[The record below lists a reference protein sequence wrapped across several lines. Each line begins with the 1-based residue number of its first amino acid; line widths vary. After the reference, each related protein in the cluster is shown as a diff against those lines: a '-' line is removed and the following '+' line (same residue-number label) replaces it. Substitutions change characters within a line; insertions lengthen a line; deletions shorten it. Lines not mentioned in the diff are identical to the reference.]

1 MVVMVVTV
9 LLSYLMLAKRG
20 YADDQNHHTPTLN
33 TAEKTRTFI
42 DACVTVNPPGICV

>member
-9 LLSYLMLAKRG
+9 PPSCLTMAKRG

-42 DACVTVNPPGICV
+42 DACVTVKLPGMCA